1 MREGEKK
8 LKQIIS
14 IVLFFLFLRIIY
26 TVVDA
31 FVDHFLEYHLL
42 MDLFIIFMV
51 GVASLVLAKLAYD
64 MLLRQESKHLP
75 PKRRAVIVSVLAV
88 LFVGNFVYQ
97 YWDDHREKSVEAALS
112 RYSEPEVVSL
122 NLYSEGY
129 ISQLKQE
136 EGIKELLHFLNQ
148 YKIQKIESGGIGKVY
163 SIEWEND
170 SFFSGPAAVIIR
182 IKENEISINE
192 DYYKVLNGPVDME
205 WFQDFYKTYKPEEP
219 S

>member
-1 MREGEKK
+1 M
-8 LKQIIS
+8 
-14 IVLFFLFLRIIY
+14 FLRIIY

-42 MDLFIIFMV
+42 MDLFII
-51 GVASLVLAKLAYD
+51 SLVVLASFILAKLAYD
-64 MLLRQESKHLP
+64 MLLRQERRHLP

-88 LFVGNFVYQ
+88 LFVVNFAYQ
-97 YWDDHREKSVEAALS
+97 YWDDHRKKSVEAVLS
-112 RYSEPEVVSL
+112 RYSEPEVVTL
-122 NLYSEGY
+122 NLFSDGY
-129 ISQLKQE
+129 ISQLEQE

-148 YKIQKIESGGIGKVY
+148 YKIQKVKSGGLGKVY
-163 SIEWEND
+163 SIEWKND
-170 SFFSGPAAVIIR
+170 SFFLGPAAVLIS